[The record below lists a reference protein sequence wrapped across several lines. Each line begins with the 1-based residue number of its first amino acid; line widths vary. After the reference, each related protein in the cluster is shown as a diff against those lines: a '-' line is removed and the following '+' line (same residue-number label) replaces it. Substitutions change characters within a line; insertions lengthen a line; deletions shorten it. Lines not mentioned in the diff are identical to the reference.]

1 MRDAH
6 LKSRA
11 RTRTVDVLD
20 AKPHDIVWVCA
31 AADLPTQGGDYRVVK
46 RDRLRQA
53 LEVPS
58 IIPPQMR
65 RRVVRNW
72 FQRPRRWR
80 GMVKRLSRWLSG
92 APIVQRY
99 RMRRGRRANNA
110 DNLNWLN

>member
-53 LEVPS
+53 LVD
-58 IIPPQMR
+58 
-65 RRVVRNW
+65 
-72 FQRPRRWR
+72 
-80 GMVKRLSRWLSG
+80 G
-92 APIVQRY
+92 
-99 RMRRGRRANNA
+99 A
-110 DNLNWLN
+110 DNFRGTGRQDEV